1 MTFAPEPDDTAYDEA
16 EAKQAA
22 YDEAKQAIIN
32 TLLAGENVNFSI
44 KEEWTLEELLENYL
58 VIPEHKL
65 QQYIDYSNEI

>member
-1 MTFAPEPDDTAYDEA
+1 MIFAPESDDTDYDEA

-32 TLLAGENVNFSI
+32 TLLVGENVSFSS
-44 KEEWTLEELLENYL
+44 KEVWTLEELLENYL

-65 QQYIDYSNEI
+65 DQYIEYSREV